1 MSAPSSPTQ
10 AALPKPGSR
19 GETRA
24 RLLAL
29 LGPFAG
35 LLLVVGLFAVLEP
48 DSFLTVYNFQTIAA
62 QTVIVGLGAIGMTFV
77 IVSGGIDLSVG
88 ASIALSSVITATLL
102 QQGTSAP
109 LAAASGVAAG
119 ALLGLVNGGLI
130 TRLSV
135 VPFIV
140 TLGSMGVAR
149 GLAKYLAGEQ
159 KVDAPAGALAA
170 IMAKAPTPA
179 WLLVAPGT
187 WIMLLLALLMA
198 FVLRRS
204 VFGLHTYAIGS
215 NEATARLC
223 GIQVARV
230 KLAIYALAGAFAG
243 LSGVLQFA
251 RLTVGD
257 PTTAM
262 GKELDVI
269 AAVVI
274 GGASLSGGVGGIL
287 GSMLGAFLMSVLA
300 NGCTLTGV
308 PNYVQEILI
317 GVIIVVA
324 VALDRLRQGGDSP

>member
-1 MSAPSSPTQ
+1 MAERQSIPWAQLIGPFVGLSVVT
-10 AALPKPGSR
+10 ALF
-19 GETRA
+19 T
-24 RLLAL
+24 AL
-29 LGPFAG
+29 LP
-35 LLLVVGLFAVLEP
+35 ET
-48 DSFLTVYNFQTIAA
+48 FLSAYNLQTIAA
-62 QTVIVGLGAIGMTFV
+62 QTVIVGLGATGMTFV

-88 ASIALSSVITATLL
+88 SVIALSSVVTAVLL
-102 QQGTSAP
+102 RDGQTPA
-109 LAAASGVAAG
+109 LAAVAGMLTG
-119 ALLGLVNGGLI
+119 ALAGLFNGVLI

-140 TLGSMGVAR
+140 TLGSMGIAR
-149 GLAKYLAGEQ
+149 GLSKYLAGEQ
-159 KVDAPAGALAA
+159 KVDAPAGVLALV
-170 IMAKAPTPA
+170 MAKSPTPS

-187 WIMLLLALLMA
+187 WIMFALAIGMG
-198 FVLRRS
+198 FVLKRS
-204 VFGLHTYAIGS
+204 VFGVHTYAIGS

-223 GIQVARV
+223 GIDVPRV
-230 KLAIYALAGAFAG
+230 KLTIYALCGLFAG
-243 LSGVLQFA
+243 LAGVMQYA

-287 GSMLGAFLMSVLA
+287 GSLLGAFLMSVLS

-317 GVIIVVA
+317 GAIIIAAVA
-324 VALDRLRQGGDSP
+324 VDRLRRARTAH

>member
-1 MSAPSSPTQ
+1 
-10 AALPKPGSR
+10 
-19 GETRA
+19 
-24 RLLAL
+24 
-29 LGPFAG
+29 
-35 LLLVVGLFAVLEP
+35 
-48 DSFLTVYNFQTIAA
+48 
-62 QTVIVGLGAIGMTFV
+62 
-77 IVSGGIDLSVG
+77 
-88 ASIALSSVITATLL
+88 VITALLL
-102 QQGTSAP
+102 QHGSAAF
-109 LAAASGVAAG
+109 LAVLGGVAAS
-119 ALLGLVNGGLI
+119 ALLGLVNGILI

-149 GLAKYLAGEQ
+149 GLAKYLAHEQ
-159 KVDAPAGALAA
+159 KVDAPAGALASF
-170 IMAKAPTPA
+170 MAKAPEPA

-187 WIMLLLALLMA
+187 WALLLLALLMA

-223 GIQVARV
+223 GVRVPRV
-230 KLAIYALAGAFAG
+230 KLLIYTVAGAFAG
-243 LSGVLQFA
+243 LAGVLQFA

-317 GVIIVVA
+317 GVIIVAA
-324 VALDRLRQGGDSP
+324 VALDRLRRGREDS

>member
-1 MSAPSSPTQ
+1 VTAAAPTTPARSS
-10 AALPKPGSR
+10 L
-19 GETRA
+19 RA

-29 LGPFAG
+29 GGPF
-35 LLLVVGLFAVLEP
+35 VGLVLVMLLFALLEP
-48 DSFLTVYNFQTIAA
+48 DSFLSVYNFQTIAA
-62 QTVIVGLGAIGMTFV
+62 QTVIVGLGALGMTFV

-88 ASIALSSVITATLL
+88 ASIALSSVITALMM
-102 QQGTSAP
+102 QQGASA
-109 LAAASGVAAG
+109 LIASVCGVSAG
-119 ALLGLVNGGLI
+119 ALLGLINGALI

-149 GLAKYLAGEQ
+149 GLAKYLANEQ
-159 KVDAPAGALAA
+159 KVDAPAGALGAV
-170 IMAKAPTPA
+170 MAKAPSPE

-187 WIMLLLALLMA
+187 WIMLLLAGLMA

-204 VFGLHTYAIGS
+204 VFGLHVYAIGS

-223 GIQVARV
+223 GVRVVRV

-257 PTTAM
+257 PTTAL

-287 GSMLGAFLMSVLA
+287 GSLLGAFLMSVLA

-317 GVIIVVA
+317 GTIIVVA
-324 VALDRLRQGGDSP
+324 VAVDRLRQRGDSP